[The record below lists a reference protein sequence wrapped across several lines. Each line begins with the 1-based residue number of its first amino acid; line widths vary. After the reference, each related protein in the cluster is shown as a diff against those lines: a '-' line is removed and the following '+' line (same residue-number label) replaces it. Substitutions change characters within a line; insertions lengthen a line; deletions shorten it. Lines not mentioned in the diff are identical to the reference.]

1 MRYDWTISSDSCRHE
16 CSDCKPTMR
25 VCKWLIT
32 ALTALLCASLA
43 SPNLMPGDYHSQ
55 MEGTTCNIQK
65 PTQNCDQ
72 REMRYVL
79 RLRGLSK
86 EKRYEM
92 YKSMFALTHVD
103 NHEHVREDHTY
114 DWLLR
119 RINIAEQFVVNVDG
133 GEKLTH
139 DDVASKEEL

>member
-1 MRYDWTISSDSCRHE
+1 MRAY
-16 CSDCKPTMR
+16 
-25 VCKWLIT
+25 KWLTT
-32 ALTALLCASLA
+32 ALALLLCATLA

-79 RLRGLSK
+79 RLRSLSK

-92 YKSMFALTHVD
+92 YKSMFDLTHVD
-103 NHEHVREDHTY
+103 RHQHVRESHFSPDHPS
-114 DWLLR
+114 WHLHEGLR
-119 RINIAEQFVVNVDG
+119 VINRHSPCPEHD
-133 GEKLTH
+133 KLPTPLTQVFTQSRCLSLNH
-139 DDVASKEEL
+139 PLSHLHLP

>member
-1 MRYDWTISSDSCRHE
+1 MRAY
-16 CSDCKPTMR
+16 
-25 VCKWLIT
+25 KWLTT
-32 ALTALLCASLA
+32 ALALLLCASLA
-43 SPNLMPGDYHSQ
+43 SPNLMPGDFHSQ
-55 MEGTTCNIQK
+55 MEGTTCNIHE
-65 PTQNCDQ
+65 PTKNCDQ

-92 YKSMFALTHVD
+92 YKSMFDLTHVD
-103 NHEHVREDHTY
+103 RHQHVREDHTY

-119 RINIAEQFVVNVDG
+119 RINIAEQFVVGVDG

>member
-1 MRYDWTISSDSCRHE
+1 MRAY
-16 CSDCKPTMR
+16 
-25 VCKWLIT
+25 KWLTT
-32 ALTALLCASLA
+32 ALALLLCASLA

-79 RLRGLSK
+79 RLRSLSK

-92 YKSMFALTHVD
+92 YKSMFDLTHVD
-103 NHEHVREDHTY
+103 RHQHVREDHTY

-119 RINIAEQFVVNVDG
+119 RINIAEQFVVGVDG

>member
-1 MRYDWTISSDSCRHE
+1 MNARIQTNHEGLQVANHCANGAALRQPCFAKSD
-16 CSDCKPTMR
+16 
-25 VCKWLIT
+25 
-32 ALTALLCASLA
+32 A
-43 SPNLMPGDYHSQ
+43 GDYHSQ

-92 YKSMFALTHVD
+92 YKSMFAWHMLIIM
-103 NHEHVREDHTY
+103 NMFREDHTY

-119 RINIAEQFVVNVDG
+119 RINIAEQFVVSVDG

-139 DDVASKEEL
+139 DNVASKEEL